1 MTRFSA
7 QFLFLNVGHFLDH
20 LFMLI
25 FATAAA
31 VYLAEAWQLGYA
43 DLIPYAT
50 PGLVAFGLC
59 ALPAGWLADKW
70 SREGMMAVFFLG
82 IGASAVLTGFAET
95 PLQMGAGLLAVGVFA
110 AIYHPVGLALV
121 VEGRGRTGVPIA
133 VNGIFGNMG
142 VAVAALL
149 TGVMIDFA
157 GWRAAFFIPGVFS
170 IAVGL
175 AWLLFLRDG
184 PVVAPAA
191 IAAAAPAG
199 QAEGAPTRTLLMRVF
214 GIIFFTT
221 ALGGLVFQS
230 TTFALPKVFDERLS
244 DLAISASEIGGYAF
258 VVFAAAAFAQLVVGW
273 LVDNK
278 PIRWV
283 FVGVGASQA
292 VLFAVMIHADGLLA
306 FFIALMF
313 MLAVFGQIPINDVLV
328 GRMAKSEWRARAF
341 AARYIVT
348 FAVAASAVPLIARLH
363 EGWGFE
369 ALFIVLAVAA
379 TAILGGASML
389 PKKL

>member
-7 QFLFLNVGHFLDH
+7 QFLFLNAGHFLDH

-31 VYLAEAWQLGYA
+31 VFLAEAWQLEYA
-43 DLIPYAT
+43 ELIPYAT

-59 ALPAGWLADKW
+59 AIPAGWLADKW
-70 SREGMMAVFFLG
+70 SREGMMTVFFLG

-95 PLQMGAGLLAVGVFA
+95 PLQIGAGLLAVGVFA

-133 VNGIFGNMG
+133 INGIFGNMG

-149 TGVMIDFA
+149 TGLMIDFA
-157 GWRAAFFIPGVFS
+157 GWRAAFFIPGVLS

-175 AWLLFLRDG
+175 AWMLFLRGG

-191 IAAAAPAG
+191 VAAAAPAG
-199 QAEGAPTRTLLMRVF
+199 QAAGEPTRTTLMRVF
-214 GIIFFTT
+214 AIIFFTT

-244 DLAISASEIGGYAF
+244 DLAISASEVGGYAF
-258 VVFAAAAFAQLVVGW
+258 VVFATAAFAQLVVGW

-278 PIRWV
+278 SIRWV

-369 ALFIVLAVAA
+369 ALFVVLAVAA
-379 TAILGGASML
+379 TAIFGGAFLL
-389 PKKL
+389 PKRI